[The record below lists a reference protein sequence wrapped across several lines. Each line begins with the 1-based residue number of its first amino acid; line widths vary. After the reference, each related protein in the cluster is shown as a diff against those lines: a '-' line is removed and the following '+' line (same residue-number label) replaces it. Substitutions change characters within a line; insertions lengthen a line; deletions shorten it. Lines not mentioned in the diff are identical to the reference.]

1 MDKATKMQL
10 SVLFFV
16 IGLAMIFMQDL
27 KRLDT
32 INLGFSLPFAI
43 VGDGVRRLRQDPKLP
58 DQGILGRDRV
68 GSIGITVFLSA
79 DLAWYIAAS
88 ARAVMDETVSSGT
101 AIVAPMLKPTPS
113 RVAAAAEARRI
124 DDVFIRLVLP

>member
-1 MDKATKMQL
+1 MDKATKTQL

-43 VGDGVRRLRQDPKLP
+43 MFN
-58 DQGILGRDRV
+58 
-68 GSIGITVFLSA
+68 IGLIFMVIG
-79 DLAWYIAAS
+79 YY
-88 ARAVMDETVSSGT
+88 
-101 AIVAPMLKPTPS
+101 LK
-113 RVAAAAEARRI
+113 
-124 DDVFIRLVLP
+124 